1 MVDSLDQ
8 STLSNSERKL
18 VNDMARGK
26 KLMRELESHS
36 YTFGVSA
43 GSNFKREDVINGVSS
58 ESGFS
63 SDDIAGE
70 SGWSESLSLKIG
82 VPEETLSEIFSM
94 MLEIG
99 ELHESIEDTFDFL
112 TDCLPED
119 DQETPIDYVFI
130 ESRGKLDAV
139 AENFLIKF
147 RTGNSPHIAKYGIDC
162 FASYHE
168 QFTGTLSG
176 VLLHSDNKLD
186 NVICDSMLADIFE
199 DDDDLFNEVS
209 VMTANAENDFPDLDP
224 DYSMS
229 GYFLTPC
236 MQNKAPVFVPME
248 VHNEASRS
256 QSSLVQCSVAA
267 IAQGVCSFENDSV
280 KNRLSNNLSPL
291 SSEGSDLPI
300 SSLIKAPFSHL
311 GGVILSH
318 RFKEM
323 TETSWVSALRQ
334 LLIELKLTSTRLH
347 DVSSA
352 HIALEQDFSHVSI

>member
-8 STLSNSERKL
+8 SPLSKSESKL
-18 VNDMARGK
+18 ANDIARGK

-36 YTFGVSA
+36 YTFGVRA

-58 ESGFS
+58 ESGFLN
-63 SDDIAGE
+63 SDITGE
-70 SGWSESLSLKIG
+70 SEWSESLSLRMG
-82 VPEETLSEIFSM
+82 VPQETLNEIFSM

-99 ELHESIEDTFDFL
+99 KLHESIEDTFDFL
-112 TDCLPED
+112 TDCLSEE
-119 DQETPIDYVFI
+119 DQETPIDYIFI
-130 ESRGKLDAV
+130 ESQSKLDAV
-139 AENFLIKF
+139 AENFLVKF

-162 FASYHE
+162 FASYHDR
-168 QFTGTLSG
+168 FIGSLSG
-176 VLLHSDNKLD
+176 ALLHSDNKLD

-236 MQNKAPVFVPME
+236 MQNKAPLFVPME
-248 VHNEASRS
+248 VQYEASGS
-256 QSSLVQCSVAA
+256 QASLVQCSVAA
-267 IAQGVCSFENDSV
+267 IAQAVSTFENDSV

-323 TETSWVSALRQ
+323 TEASWVSALSQ
-334 LLIELKLTSTRLH
+334 LLVNLKLTSTRLH

-352 HIALEQDFSHVSI
+352 HMELEQDFSNVSI